1 MRVVSPSSW
10 FARHAVVVALALVSP
25 RVAWSQ
31 PAPPTNTLA
40 AQERFNRGRELYE
53 RQQDEAA
60 LTEFRASLELYPSPN
75 TRLYVG
81 LCLGRLGRLAEAY
94 VELDRAAH
102 EANDLAATNPRYAS
116 TRDLARR
123 ELSSL
128 EARIGRL
135 QLRVNDPPEGLVVR
149 VGETT
154 LARATWGLSLPYDP
168 GAVQVNAEAPGYQPF
183 RRDAQVSAGGV
194 TEVVVRLE
202 RAPEVP
208 VTPVTPAVTATPPP
222 QSQIEAPTT
231 QPPVTDTLT
240 MRGGGVRTAGYVVAG
255 VGVAGVAAFAVL
267 GTMAG
272 SRFDTLQREC
282 MTRVCT
288 ASEIDDG
295 ERLQTLANVSL
306 GVGVVS
312 AITGAIM
319 IIAGGPT
326 RAPTEAAAHASR
338 WSPWLDAS
346 RGMVGVRGA
355 F

>member
-1 MRVVSPSSW
+1 MHAVSPSSW
-10 FARHAVVVALALVSP
+10 FARHAVVVALVFVAP
-25 RVAWSQ
+25 RVAQSQ

-60 LTEFRASLELYPSPN
+60 LAEFRASLELYPSPN

-102 EANDLAATNPRYAS
+102 EANDLAATNPRYANA
-116 TRDLARR
+116 RDLARR
-123 ELSSL
+123 ELSTL
-128 EARIGRL
+128 EGRIGRL

-149 VGETT
+149 VGQTT

-168 GAVQVNAEAPGYQPF
+168 GAVLVSAEAPGYQSF
-183 RRDAQVSAGGV
+183 RRDAQVTAGGV
-194 TEVVVRLE
+194 TEVIVRLE

-208 VTPVTPAVTATPPP
+208 VTPVTPAVTTTPPP
-222 QSQIEAPTT
+222 AETPPT
-231 QPPVTDTLT
+231 QPPVTLT
-240 MRGGGVRTAGYVVAG
+240 PTTRGGGVRTAGYAVAG
-255 VGVAGVAAFAVL
+255 VGVAGIAAFAVL

-288 ASEIDDG
+288 TAEIDDG
-295 ERLQTLANVSL
+295 ERLQIFANVSL

-326 RAPTEAAAHASR
+326 RAPTEGAAHASR

-346 RGMVGVRGA
+346 RGVLGVRGA

>member
-1 MRVVSPSSW
+1 MHAVSPSSW
-10 FARHAVVVALALVSP
+10 FARHAVVVALALASP

-53 RQQDEAA
+53 RQQDETA
-60 LTEFRASLELYPSPN
+60 LAEFRASLELYPSPN

-102 EANDLAATNPRYAS
+102 EANDLAATNPRYVNA
-116 TRDLARR
+116 RDLARR
-123 ELSSL
+123 ELSTL
-128 EARIGRL
+128 EGRIGRL

-149 VGETT
+149 VGETA

-168 GAVQVNAEAPGYQPF
+168 GAVQVSAEAPGYQSF

-208 VTPVTPAVTATPPP
+208 VTPVTPAAVVTPPP
-222 QSQIEAPTT
+222 VET
-231 QPPVTDTLT
+231 PPVTLT
-240 MRGGGVRTAGYVVAG
+240 PPMRGGGVRTAGYVVAG
-255 VGVAGVAAFAVL
+255 VGVAGVVAFAVL

-272 SRFDTLQREC
+272 SQYDTLQREC

-288 ASEIDDG
+288 TAEIDDG
-295 ERLQTLANVSL
+295 ERLQTFANVSL

-312 AITGAIM
+312 AITGTIM

-326 RAPTEAAAHASR
+326 RATTEGAAHASR

-346 RGMVGVRGA
+346 RGVVGVRGA